1 MDEIDEVG
9 GRCFV
14 IQSDDPND
22 IKNGVTWTVS
32 NTHVSTVAEF
42 LTDQQEPEQI
52 PNAAASLPARGDLS
66 IAGRATP
73 ANQQKHYD
81 LFLSCL
87 RTELAMDD
95 SNNDSNNDGHENNTV
110 P

>member
-52 PNAAASLPARGDLS
+52 PNGAASLPNAPRGDLS
-66 IAGRATP
+66 IAGRTAP

-95 SNNDSNNDGHENNTV
+95 SNNDGHENNTV

>member
-1 MDEIDEVG
+1 VDEIDEVG

-22 IKNGVTWTVS
+22 IKKGVTWTVS
-32 NTHVSTVAEF
+32 NMYVSTVAEF
-42 LTDQQEPEQI
+42 LIDQQEPEQI
-52 PNAAASLPARGDLS
+52 PNAAASLPPRGDLS
-66 IAGRATP
+66 TAGYATP
-73 ANQQKHYD
+73 TNQQKHYD

-87 RTELAMDD
+87 RTELAIDD
-95 SNNDSNNDGHENNTV
+95 SNNDGRENNKV